1 MVPVSLEREVEPIE
15 DLEHDWHFMSRADTF
30 EVLGSHSN
38 GLSTTEA
45 ERRQSIHGR
54 NKLKEPTPVH
64 PFWKLLAQFRDPMVY
79 LLLAAAIMAFAVK
92 PEDIGTPIF
101 ICIAL
106 SLNGVFSYLQERKAE
121 QAMESLKKLL
131 VSHCIVLRDGIENR
145 CSTEELVP
153 GDVVWLEEGLNVPAD
168 VRLVEVH
175 QLTINE
181 ASLTGESDVTRKQ
194 VDSVAS
200 DSLIPDQL
208 NMAFMGTV
216 VASGRGRGVIVRIGM
231 NTQLGD
237 IAAGIS
243 DVESPKTPLE
253 VKLESLGKFLGIIAV
268 MAAASLLLMHV
279 TIALAESATMEELKQ
294 VVAEQFLIAVAIFVA
309 IVPEGLP
316 IILVIT
322 LALGMRNMSRKNAI
336 VRRMKVVETLGSTT
350 VICTDKTGTLTRNEM
365 TVRAFFVNDTLYGVT
380 GEGFDPTRGSLTK
393 DGEAIPEWEL
403 NELRSNLGGRLA
415 FSCSLLCQN
424 STVRKVEEQ
433 WRAIGD
439 PTDSACSVFGW
450 KIFEDTEDHRRKHP
464 RFREFTFDRE
474 RKRMTTIHEMDGD
487 RWVFSKG
494 AIGPYLSRITH
505 VIEDGKM
512 VQIGDRHRN
521 RIGEVNLEMA
531 SDALRVIALTARQLG
546 RDEDIDDVELVES
559 GLVFLG
565 LVGIMDPP
573 RQEVADAIAL
583 CHRAGIQ
590 VKMITGDQQMTAMA
604 IGREI
609 GIIDDDSEFLSG
621 RELERMSDE
630 QLRDRVNDVAM
641 FSRVTPRQKL
651 RIVKQLQASKHVVA
665 MTGDGD
671 NDAPALSRA
680 DIGISMGIAGTDVAR
695 DASDM
700 VLQDDDFGTIVQAV
714 EEGRKVY
721 QNIGNFVRYQISTNV
736 AAVLLVI
743 IATFIFKWPLPLT
756 ATQLLVINI
765 LMDGPPAVALGIE
778 KRHGDVM
785 ERPPRPLDEPL
796 PNGPDLLMI
805 GFLGIVMVFGTLAI
819 FSLAGGATP
828 TEIPCTGKDPY
839 LVADELFFESNGD
852 CNVAYWDQYAEDR
865 VYHARTI
872 AFTTFC
878 MFQLFNVVNCRSID
892 ISAFKLGLFNNR
904 AISISF
910 AISLT
915 MLLFIVQGS
924 HRVIPLIGIPLG
936 DLLATMPLAT
946 STWPVIIL
954 LASSVFWIEE
964 VRKLVFA
971 SYIRS
976 R

>member
-1 MVPVSLEREVEPIE
+1 MVLDHPNGENQRLQK
-15 DLEHDWHFMSRADTF
+15 HDHEWHFMSRADTY
-30 EVLGSHSN
+30 EVLETHSN
-38 GLSTTEA
+38 GLSSTEA
-45 ERRQSIHGR
+45 ERRQSKYGQ
-54 NKLKEPTPVH
+54 NKLKEPTPIH

-79 LLLAAAIMAFAVK
+79 LLLVAAVIAFAVK

-101 ICIAL
+101 ITIAL
-106 SLNGVFSYLQERKAE
+106 TLNGVFSYLQERKAE
-121 QAMESLKKLL
+121 EAMESLKKLL
-131 VSHCIVLRDGIENR
+131 VSHCIVLRDGIEHR

-168 VRLVEVH
+168 VRLLEVN
-175 QLTINE
+175 QLNINE
-181 ASLTGESDVTRKQ
+181 SSLTGESEVTRKQ
-194 VDSVAS
+194 VDTVAS
-200 DSLIPDQL
+200 DSLLPDQL

-216 VASGRGRGVIVRIGM
+216 ISSGRGRGVIVRTGM
-231 NTQLGD
+231 STQLGN
-237 IAAGIS
+237 IAAGIT
-243 DVESPKTPLE
+243 DVITPKTPLE
-253 VKLESLGKFLGIIAV
+253 IKLESLGKFLGIIAV

-279 TIALAESATMEELKQ
+279 TIAITESATMVELKQ

-322 LALGMRNMSRKNAI
+322 LALGMRNMARKNAI

-365 TVRAFFVNDTLYGVT
+365 TVRSFFVNDMLYRVS
-380 GEGFDPTRGSLTK
+380 GEGFDPSRGGLEL
-393 DGEAIPEWEL
+393 DGKEIPEWEL
-403 NELRSNLGGRLA
+403 KELQTDLGGRLA

-424 STVRKVEEQ
+424 STVRIVDDQ

-439 PTDSACSVFGW
+439 PTDSACAVFGW
-450 KIFEDTEDHRRKHP
+450 KVFENADDFRRKHP

-474 RKRMTTIHEMDGD
+474 RKRMTTIHEIDGD

-494 AIGPYLSRITH
+494 AIGPYLPRITH
-505 VIEDGKM
+505 VIEDGMM

-531 SDALRVIALTARQLG
+531 SEALRVIALTARQLG
-546 RDEDIDDVELVES
+546 ADEDLDDVEHVES
-559 GLVFLG
+559 RLVFLG

-573 RQEVADAIAL
+573 RPEVADAIAL
-583 CHRAGIQ
+583 CRRAGIQ

-604 IGREI
+604 IGKEI
-609 GIIDDDSEFLSG
+609 GIIDDDSKFLSA
-621 RELERMSDE
+621 RELERMSDDE
-630 QLRDRVNDVAM
+630 LRQCVNDIAM
-641 FSRVTPRQKL
+641 FSRVAPNQKL
-651 RIVKQLQASKHVVA
+651 RIVEQLQASGHVVA

-680 DIGISMGIAGTDVAR
+680 NIGISMGISGTDVAR

-714 EEGRKVY
+714 REGRKVY
-721 QNIGNFVRYQISTNV
+721 QNIRNFVRYQISTNV

-743 IATFIFKWPLPLT
+743 VATFIFDWDLPLT

-765 LMDGPPAVALGIE
+765 LMDGPPAVALGVE

-785 ERPPRPLDEPL
+785 ESPPRALEEPL

-805 GFLGIVMVFGTLAI
+805 VFLGIVMVFGTLAI
-819 FSLAGGATP
+819 FSLAGGSLTSP
-828 TEIPCTGKDPY
+828 NTVPCTGIDLNSNP
-839 LVADELFFESNGD
+839 EFFDSSGYCDVE
-852 CNVAYWDQYAEDR
+852 YWDQYAQQKFN
-865 VYHARTI
+865 YARTV
-872 AFTTFC
+872 AFATFV

-924 HRVIPLIGIPLG
+924 QQMIPLIGIPLG
-936 DLLATMPLAT
+936 DLLATMPLEAT
-946 STWPVIIL
+946 TWPVIIL

-964 VRKLVFA
+964 LRKLVFGG
-971 SYIRS
+971 YLKTR
-976 R
+976 

>member
-1 MVPVSLEREVEPIE
+1 MVTVSHEGQGEPIE
-15 DLEHDWHFMSRADTF
+15 GLDHDWHFMSRADTY

-45 ERRQSIHGR
+45 ERRQLKHGL

-121 QAMESLKKLL
+121 EAMESLKKLL

-145 CSTEELVP
+145 VSTEELVP

-243 DVESPKTPLE
+243 DVETPKTPLE
-253 VKLESLGKFLGIIAV
+253 IKLESLGKFLGIIAV

-393 DGEAIPEWEL
+393 DGETIPEWEL

-424 STVRKVEEQ
+424 STVRKVDDQ

-439 PTDSACSVFGW
+439 PTDSACSIFGW
-450 KIFEDTEDHRRKHP
+450 KVFHDTEDYRRKNP

-512 VQIGDRHRN
+512 VQMGDRHRN

-546 RDEDIDDVELVES
+546 PDEDIDDVELVES

-573 RQEVADAIAL
+573 RPEVADAIAL
-583 CHRAGIQ
+583 CHKAGIQ

-630 QLRDRVNDVAM
+630 ELRERVNDVTM

-651 RIVKQLQASKHVVA
+651 RIVKQLQASNHVVA

-680 DIGISMGIAGTDVAR
+680 DIGLPVTGFAHATRDTAG
-695 DASDM
+695 
-700 VLQDDDFGTIVQAV
+700 
-714 EEGRKVY
+714 
-721 QNIGNFVRYQISTNV
+721 
-736 AAVLLVI
+736 LLDSV
-743 IATFIFKWPLPLT
+743 
-756 ATQLLVINI
+756 
-765 LMDGPPAVALGIE
+765 
-778 KRHGDVM
+778 
-785 ERPPRPLDEPL
+785 
-796 PNGPDLLMI
+796 
-805 GFLGIVMVFGTLAI
+805 
-819 FSLAGGATP
+819 GGA
-828 TEIPCTGKDPY
+828 
-839 LVADELFFESNGD
+839 
-852 CNVAYWDQYAEDR
+852 
-865 VYHARTI
+865 
-872 AFTTFC
+872 
-878 MFQLFNVVNCRSID
+878 
-892 ISAFKLGLFNNR
+892 
-904 AISISF
+904 
-910 AISLT
+910 
-915 MLLFIVQGS
+915 
-924 HRVIPLIGIPLG
+924 
-936 DLLATMPLAT
+936 
-946 STWPVIIL
+946 PVIIKL
-954 LASSVFWIEE
+954 LEGTQGIGVVLAETRKAAESVIAAF
-964 VRKLVFA
+964 RQLKANLLVQE
-971 SYIRS
+971 YI
-976 R
+976 

>member
-1 MVPVSLEREVEPIE
+1 MVSVSLEGEVEPVE
-15 DLEHDWHFMSRADTF
+15 RLDHDWHFMSRADTF
-30 EVLGSHSN
+30 DVLATHSN

-45 ERRQSIHGR
+45 ERRQLIHGL

-79 LLLAAAIMAFAVK
+79 LLLAAAIIAFAVK

-106 SLNGVFSYLQERKAE
+106 TLNGVFSYLQERKAE
-121 QAMESLKKLL
+121 QAMDSLKKLL

-168 VRLVEVH
+168 VRLLEVH
-175 QLTINE
+175 QLNINE

-216 VASGRGRGVIVRIGM
+216 VASGRGRGVIVRTGM

-253 VKLESLGKFLGIIAV
+253 IKLESLGKFLGIIAV

-279 TIALAESATMEELKQ
+279 TIAFAESATMDEMKQ
-294 VVAEQFLIAVAIFVA
+294 VIAEQFLIAVAIFVA

-393 DGEAIPEWEL
+393 DGETIPEWEL

-424 STVRKVEEQ
+424 STVRKVDEQ

-450 KIFEDTEDHRRKHP
+450 KVFHDTEDYRRKNP

-512 VQIGDRHRN
+512 VQMGDRHRN

-546 RDEDIDDVELVES
+546 PDEDIDDVELVES

-573 RQEVADAIAL
+573 RPEVADAIAL
-583 CHRAGIQ
+583 CHKAGIQ

-609 GIIDDDSEFLSG
+609 GIIDDDSEFLSA
-621 RELERMSDE
+621 RELERMSDDE
-630 QLRDRVNDVAM
+630 LRERVNDITM
-641 FSRVTPRQKL
+641 FSRVTPKQKL
-651 RIVKQLQASKHVVA
+651 RIVEQLQASNHVVA

-671 NDAPALSRA
+671 NDAPALARA
-680 DIGISMGIAGTDVAR
+680 DIGISMGISGTDVAR

-700 VLQDDDFGTIVQAV
+700 VLQDDDFGTIVRAV
-714 EEGRKVY
+714 QEGRKVY
-721 QNIGNFVRYQISTNV
+721 HNIRSFVRYQISTNV

-743 IATFIFKWPLPLT
+743 IATFVFKWPLPLT

-785 ERPPRPLDEPL
+785 ERPPRPLDESL
-796 PNGPDLLMI
+796 PNGPDMLMI
-805 GFLGIVMVFGTLAI
+805 GFLGLVMVCGTLAI
-819 FSLAGGATP
+819 FSLAGGSLP
-828 TEIPCTGKDPY
+828 SEIPCTGMNMTANP
-839 LVADELFFESNGD
+839 AFFDSDGYCD
-852 CNVAYWDQYAEDR
+852 VAYWDQYAEQR
-865 VYHARTI
+865 FYHARTI
-872 AFTTFC
+872 AFTTFI

-892 ISAFKLGLFNNR
+892 ISAFKLGLFRNR

-910 AISLT
+910 AISLG

-924 HRVIPLIGIPLG
+924 HRVIPFVGIPLG
-936 DLLATMPLAT
+936 DLLATMPLAM

-954 LASSVFWIEE
+954 LASSVFWVEE
-964 VRKLVFA
+964 VRKLIFA
-971 SYIRS
+971 GYTRT